1 MLGVLGVRGGIPLS
15 LAAADL
21 PPPPLGTYPRARK
34 VLEQHTIA
42 ICNVLGGDERTA
54 ALPPISDDF
63 IPALRADAQG
73 GELSVAAALPL
84 MTTAANIGE
93 LEMALS

>member
-1 MLGVLGVRGGIPLS
+1 LLRGGGSVEQLDVQRVHWRRDS
-15 LAAADL
+15 CARARHFARNGLQQAAA
-21 PPPPLGTYPRARK
+21 GTA
-34 VLEQHTIA
+34 
-42 ICNVLGGDERTA
+42 VLGGDERTA

-93 LEMALS
+93 LEMTLS